1 MVLRLFSLIFLFF
14 GALPLALSEYA
25 DSNFTLK
32 AQAKFQAQEEYKA
45 IVTSIITDLH
55 NLKPRFL
62 INFCSTI
69 NFDDNSLELLA
80 FYYNKQYE
88 RLISGLDFIDSEDS
102 SFFYMKE
109 AIVTNLQKE
118 RADCLGAITCESKK
132 ESIYKFYD
140 GLLGSA
146 MIVERILNG
155 VTFKQLYKEAISLA

>member
-32 AQAKFQAQEEYKA
+32 AQARFQTKEEYRA
-45 IVTSIITDLH
+45 IVTNIRTDLQD
-55 NLKPRFL
+55 LKPRL
-62 INFCSTI
+62 LVNFCNII
-69 NFDDNSLELLA
+69 NFDEDALNLLVH
-80 FYYNKQYE
+80 YYNKQYE
-88 RLISGLDFIDSEDS
+88 RLISGLDFIDSEES
-102 SFFYMKE
+102 SFVYIKE
-109 AIVTNLQKE
+109 AIVTNLQIE
-118 RADCLGAITCESKK
+118 QSDCQGAITCESKN
-132 ESIYKFYD
+132 ECICKFYD